1 MSENTIKI
9 TGEVFF
15 ASDMVKFNQFTEASG
30 KYVAQ
35 LGQLSDKDVA
45 ALRDVGIPVG
55 NNDTKGLHINCKSKH
70 KQKAFNEFGDEID
83 PMTIGNGSKF
93 TAVVRPYEWSFG
105 KKKGISASLLKL
117 TITELKVYEPAASN
131 DEDDDIL

>member
-45 ALRDVGIPVG
+45 ALKEAGIPVG
-55 NNDTKGLHINCKSKH
+55 NNDTKGKHINCKSKH
-70 KQKAFNEFGDEID
+70 PQRAFDEDGNEID
-83 PMTIGNGSKF
+83 PLTIGNGSKF
-93 TAVVRPYEWSFG
+93 QAVVRPYEWSFG

-117 TITELKVYEPAASN
+117 VITDLKVYEPATTA
-131 DEDDDIL
+131 DDDDDIL